1 MVEILLNPVLALLQ
15 RANSRVISKIALLVI
30 VEIGLICGSFFILTY
45 YQSQGTSIGN
55 SINLA
60 GKNRYLTSNSLL
72 QTEKFLDGSSDVL
85 KLETARDNIEAN
97 IEALTYGRT
106 ISGVNIKSLQSDF
119 SEYLNNVTR
128 DFSAYK
134 ALIDEKIIDRSQGT
148 LGTPETVLV
157 LKQDLEATA
166 SNLVRSS
173 DILVTALGSYADN
186 NSQNLIILQIFLA
199 VLNIGILVLIL
210 YLVSRILKPISKLTQ
225 ATSEIKKGNLE
236 YHVERK
242 SDDEL
247 GELTDSFNSMINSIR
262 NFIEEQRRLSDELK
276 TANEEIQQRE
286 RMKDEFINVA
296 AHEMRTPVQ
305 PILGISELLKAM
317 RHENKLP
324 VTKEEELLDMIIRN
338 AKRLLLLQENI
349 LNVSRIE
356 NKLLKLNKDQCDLVE
371 IISTAIQDTENQIDK
386 NMVEMRYNPSETNPL
401 LVHADRA
408 KLTQVVSNLLNNAI
422 KFTQAGSITV
432 DVVKDDNKAIVRIKD
447 TGAGIHPR
455 VESKLFSKFVTN
467 SSSGT
472 GLGLFI
478 SKSIVEAHGGKISGS
493 NNTNGK
499 GATFS
504 FSLPLVEL
512 DVAQN
517 VAIL

>member
-1 MVEILLNPVLALLQ
+1 M
-15 RANSRVISKIALLVI
+15 
-30 VEIGLICGSFFILTY
+30 
-45 YQSQGTSIGN
+45 
-55 SINLA
+55 
-60 GKNRYLTSNSLL
+60 
-72 QTEKFLDGSSDVL
+72 L
-85 KLETARDNIEAN
+85 KLDTARDNLEAN
-97 IEALTYGRT
+97 IEALTYGGT
-106 ISGVNIKSLQSDF
+106 ISGVNIKSLPSDF
-119 SEYLNNVTR
+119 SNYLNNVTR

-134 ALIDEKIIDRSQGT
+134 VLINDNIIDRSQGALDT
-148 LGTPETVLV
+148 GETVLV

-166 SNLVRSS
+166 SNLIRSS

-186 NSQNLIILQIFLA
+186 NSQNLIMLQIFLA

-210 YLVSRILKPISKLTQ
+210 YLVSRILKPISELTQ
-225 ATSEIKKGNLE
+225 GTREIRKGKLS
-236 YHVERK
+236 YHVEHK

-262 NFIEEQRRLSDELK
+262 SYIEEQRRLSDELK

-305 PILGISELLKAM
+305 PILGLSELLKSL
-317 RHENKLP
+317 RH
-324 VTKEEELLDMIIRN
+324 
-338 AKRLLLLQENI
+338 
-349 LNVSRIE
+349 E
-356 NKLLKLNKDQCDLVE
+356 NKLLKLNKVQCDLVE
-371 IISTAIQDTENQIDK
+371 IISTAVQDVENRIDK
-386 NMVEMRYNPSETNPL
+386 NMVKLRYKQTEANSL
-401 LVHADRA
+401 LLYADRA

-432 DVVKDDNKAIVRIKD
+432 DVVKDDNKSIVRIRD
-447 TGAGIHPR
+447 TGTGIHPS

-504 FSLPLVEL
+504 FSLPVVEL

-517 VAIL
+517 VEGNL

>member
-1 MVEILLNPVLALLQ
+1 MNPVLALLQ
-15 RANSRVISKIALLVI
+15 RVNSRVILKIALLVI

-85 KLETARDNIEAN
+85 KLETARDNLEAN

-134 ALIDEKIIDRSQGT
+134 ALIDENIIDRSQGT

-210 YLVSRILKPISKLTQ
+210 YLVSRILKPISELTQ
-225 ATSEIKKGNLE
+225 ATSEIKKGNLR
-236 YHVERK
+236 YHVEQK

-247 GELTDSFNSMINSIR
+247 GELTDSFNLMINSIR

-305 PILGISELLKAM
+305 PILGLSELLKAM

-324 VTKEEELLDMIIRN
+324 VTKEEELLDMIISN

-386 NMVEMRYNPSETNPL
+386 NMVEMRYNPSETNPP
-401 LVHADRA
+401 LVYADRA

-432 DVVKDDNKAIVRIKD
+432 DVVKDDNEAIVRIKD

-493 NNTNGK
+493 NNTNDK

-517 VAIL
+517 VEENL

>member
-1 MVEILLNPVLALLQ
+1 LNPVLALLQ
-15 RANSRVISKIALLVI
+15 RVNSRVILKIALLVI

-85 KLETARDNIEAN
+85 KLETARDNLEAN

-134 ALIDEKIIDRSQGT
+134 ALIDENIIDRSQGT

-210 YLVSRILKPISKLTQ
+210 YLVSRILKPISELTQ
-225 ATSEIKKGNLE
+225 ATSEIKKGNLR
-236 YHVERK
+236 YHVEQK

-305 PILGISELLKAM
+305 PILGLSELLKAM

-324 VTKEEELLDMIIRN
+324 VTKEEELLDMIISN

-349 LNVSRIE
+349 LDVSRIE

-401 LVHADRA
+401 LVYADRA

-493 NNTNGK
+493 NNTNDK

-517 VAIL
+517 VEENL

>member
-1 MVEILLNPVLALLQ
+1 LNPVLALLQ
-15 RANSRVISKIALLVI
+15 RVNSRVILKIALLVI

-85 KLETARDNIEAN
+85 KLETARDNLEAN

-134 ALIDEKIIDRSQGT
+134 ALIDENIIDRSQGT

-210 YLVSRILKPISKLTQ
+210 YLVSRILKPISELTQ
-225 ATSEIKKGNLE
+225 ATSEIKKGNLR
-236 YHVERK
+236 YHVEQK

-247 GELTDSFNSMINSIR
+247 GELTDSFNLMINSIR

-305 PILGISELLKAM
+305 PILGLSELLKAM

-324 VTKEEELLDMIIRN
+324 VTKEEELLDMIISN

-401 LVHADRA
+401 LVYADRA

-432 DVVKDDNKAIVRIKD
+432 DVVKDDNEAIVRIKD

-493 NNTNGK
+493 NNTNDK

-517 VAIL
+517 VEENL

>member
-1 MVEILLNPVLALLQ
+1 M
-15 RANSRVISKIALLVI
+15 NSRVILKIALLVI

-85 KLETARDNIEAN
+85 KLETARDNLEAN

-134 ALIDEKIIDRSQGT
+134 ALIDENIIDRSQGT

-210 YLVSRILKPISKLTQ
+210 YLVSRILKPISELTQ
-225 ATSEIKKGNLE
+225 ATSEIKKGNLR
-236 YHVERK
+236 YHVEQK

-247 GELTDSFNSMINSIR
+247 GELTDSFNLMINSIR

-305 PILGISELLKAM
+305 PILGLSELLKAM

-324 VTKEEELLDMIIRN
+324 VTKEEELLDMIISN

-349 LNVSRIE
+349 LDVSRIE

-401 LVHADRA
+401 LVYADRA

-432 DVVKDDNKAIVRIKD
+432 DVVKDDNEAIVRIKD

-493 NNTNGK
+493 NNTNDK

-517 VAIL
+517 VEENL

>member
-1 MVEILLNPVLALLQ
+1 MNPVSALL
-15 RANSRVISKIALLVI
+15 RRVNSKVILKITLLVI

-60 GKNRYLTSNSLL
+60 GKNRYLTIN
-72 QTEKFLDGSSDVL
+72 SSDKL
-85 KLETARDNIEAN
+85 KLETARDNLEAN
-97 IEALTYGRT
+97 IQALTHGGT
-106 ISGVNIKSLQSDF
+106 ISGVSIKSLPTDF
-119 SEYLNNVTR
+119 SDYLNNVTR

-134 ALIDEKIIDRSQGT
+134 LLIDDNIIGPSQGV
-148 LGTPETVLV
+148 LDTPETVLV

-210 YLVSRILKPISKLTQ
+210 YLVSRILKPISELTQ
-225 ATSEIKKGNLE
+225 GTREIRKGKLN
-236 YHVERK
+236 YHVEQK
-242 SDDEL
+242 SNDEL

-262 NFIEEQRRLSDELK
+262 SYIEEQRRLTDELK

-305 PILGISELLKAM
+305 PILGLSELLKSL
-317 RHENKLP
+317 RHENNLP
-324 VTKEEELLDMIIRN
+324 DTKEEELLDMIINN

-356 NKLLKLNKDQCDLVE
+356 NNILKLNKEQCDLVE
-371 IISTAIQDTENQIDK
+371 IISRAIQDVENQIDK
-386 NMVEMRYNPSETNPL
+386 NLVELRYKHTEANSL
-401 LVHADRA
+401 LIYADRA
-408 KLTQVVSNLLNNAI
+408 KLIQVVSNLLNNAI

-432 DVVKDDNKAIVRIKD
+432 DVVKDDNNATVRIKD
-447 TGAGIHPR
+447 TGTGIHPR
-455 VESKLFSKFVTN
+455 VESELFSKFVTD

-493 NNTNGK
+493 NNTDGK

-517 VAIL
+517 VEGNL

>member
-1 MVEILLNPVLALLQ
+1 LNPVLALLQ
-15 RANSRVISKIALLVI
+15 RVNSRVILKIALLVI

-85 KLETARDNIEAN
+85 KLETARDNLEAN

-134 ALIDEKIIDRSQGT
+134 ALIDENIIDRSQGT

-210 YLVSRILKPISKLTQ
+210 YLVSRILKPISELTQ
-225 ATSEIKKGNLE
+225 ATSEIKKGNLR
-236 YHVERK
+236 YHVEQK

-247 GELTDSFNSMINSIR
+247 GELTDSFNLMINSIR

-305 PILGISELLKAM
+305 PILGLSELLKAM

-324 VTKEEELLDMIIRN
+324 VTKEEELLDMIISN

-386 NMVEMRYNPSETNPL
+386 NMVEMRYNPSETNPP
-401 LVHADRA
+401 LVYADRA

-432 DVVKDDNKAIVRIKD
+432 DVVKDDNEAIVRIKD

-493 NNTNGK
+493 NNTNDK

-517 VAIL
+517 VEENL